1 MEEVLPPPPSPK
13 DGLARPPPP
22 VTMCVTY
29 ALTFTPERE
38 RGREK
43 EEAFFHS
50 REHRARIPLLDLLL
64 AIVRTY
70 VRRR

>member
-1 MEEVLPPPPSPK
+1 MEEVLPPPSPPK

-38 RGREK
+38 REMERKGGG
-43 EEAFFHS
+43 FF

-64 AIVRTY
+64 AMVRTY